1 MRECSFIA
9 VTPRFGR
16 ISKSNYA
23 YQLVRAGQGAGNR
36 AFRSFHPA
44 QFPNFSTIVTLELKK
59 FERKRLHFYHLI
71 RYQILI
77 RSCHCMLF

>member
-1 MRECSFIA
+1 MRECRFIA

-16 ISKSNYA
+16 IFKSNYA

-36 AFRSFHPA
+36 AFRSFQAA
-44 QFPNFSTIVTLELKK
+44 QFPTFSSIVTSELKK
-59 FERKRLHFYHLI
+59 FERKRLQCYPLI

-77 RSCHCMLF
+77 RSCHYLLF